1 LRATTWGASP
11 LEGEAQGIPK
21 KLAAFTG
28 AGGRQFGRA
37 NENAL
42 AAKGNA
48 GEGWWRN
55 QWAGAA
61 AAWSAVKQAITTL

>member
-11 LEGEAQGIPK
+11 LEGEAQAIAK
-21 KLAAFTG
+21 KLAVLAG
-28 AGGRQFGRA
+28 AGGRPISRA
-37 NENAL
+37 NANAL
-42 AAKGNA
+42 AAEGDA